1 MTRMDACDQRE
12 LETRTVGRL
21 GFCSLGKGIGWLAV
35 DGSVI
40 GGAGAGSRPGYR
52 ARQHEKQRAVI
63 GLMSDPQVCFPAS
76 ELQATVIQPNG
87 EPLQG
92 EAGEW

>member
-1 MTRMDACDQRE
+1 MTRMDARDQRQ

-21 GFCSLGKGIGWLAV
+21 GFRSLGKGIGWTAV

-52 ARQHEKQRAVI
+52 AGQQGKQRAVI
-63 GLMSDPQVCFPAS
+63 GSMSDPQACF
-76 ELQATVIQPNG
+76 LCFGATSHCDPTKRRARG
-87 EPLQG
+87 RRG
-92 EAGEW
+92 R

>member
-1 MTRMDACDQRE
+1 VTRMDARDQRQ

-40 GGAGAGSRPGYR
+40 GGAGAAVPPGYR
-52 ARQHEKQRAVI
+52 AGSVSGRHLGLLYGAYGPVRERQT
-63 GLMSDPQVCFPAS
+63 
-76 ELQATVIQPNG
+76 QAC
-87 EPLQG
+87 
-92 EAGEW
+92 